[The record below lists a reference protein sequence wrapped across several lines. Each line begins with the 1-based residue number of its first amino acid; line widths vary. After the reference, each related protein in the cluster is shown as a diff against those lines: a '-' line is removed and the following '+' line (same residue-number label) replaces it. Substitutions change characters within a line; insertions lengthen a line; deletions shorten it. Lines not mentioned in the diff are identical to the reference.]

1 MCSSGSKLHHTLDTP
16 HFTGVMDR
24 FMVSLT
30 EALQGVGLGNDN
42 NAQVAGSSGGAPG
55 ALSYIG
61 SAGSGG
67 KDAIEEHPSPC
78 EGPDL

>member
-1 MCSSGSKLHHTLDTP
+1 
-16 HFTGVMDR
+16 MDR

-61 SAGSGG
+61 SAGGGG

-78 EGPDL
+78 EGPVNGPDL